1 MLRKSLDE
9 IKDQKHWSK
18 FIPLVMLKMNN
29 VPAGNTA
36 PPFLLKRN
44 HLAKQDFNH
53 KNISKT
59 DEKDVYKFIAK
70 KNELIRSTIIPK
82 IINQRTDKRDTVKNQ
97 LQKRYSSVKLK
108 KEDIVMLKNY
118 FKW

>member
-1 MLRKSLDE
+1 LFDSHVGKIEIANKNVRVILRKSLDE

-53 KNISKT
+53 TNISKT
-59 DEKDVYKFIAK
+59 DEKMFMNSLQIRMNLSEAQSFQKSLTK
-70 KNELIRSTIIPK
+70 ELTNVIP
-82 IINQRTDKRDTVKNQ
+82 
-97 LQKRYSSVKLK
+97 
-108 KEDIVMLKNY
+108 
-118 FKW
+118 

>member
-1 MLRKSLDE
+1 VACVPYSHVGKIEIVNKIVRVILRKSLDE

-29 VPAGNTA
+29 VPARNTA

-59 DEKDVYKFIAK
+59 NEKDVYEFITK
-70 KNELIRSTIIPK
+70 KNHS
-82 IINQRTDKRDTVKNQ
+82 NDN
-97 LQKRYSSVKLK
+97 
-108 KEDIVMLKNY
+108 
-118 FKW
+118 